1 MINRFIL
8 GAAMLFAVVAPV
20 SANAEIE
27 DFEGYQGFVDIGYTF
42 GTGDYGLNSVD
53 VVTSHGVQIIP
64 TYLFTGIGTGIQYFH
79 EVKKCAIPL
88 FVDVRTCMIGEEN
101 VSPFVDLKIGYSA
114 IPDKGNDISEG
125 GIFLNPTIGC
135 TFVIKDFIALNA
147 GIGYTFE
154 QAKIPVIDRR
164 KNIGG
169 FSLRI
174 GIQF

>member
-79 EVKKCAIPL
+79 EVKKMCHTTVCRCPHL
-88 FVDVRTCMIGEEN
+88 H
-101 VSPFVDLKIGYSA
+101 
-114 IPDKGNDISEG
+114 
-125 GIFLNPTIGC
+125 
-135 TFVIKDFIALNA
+135 
-147 GIGYTFE
+147 
-154 QAKIPVIDRR
+154 DRR
-164 KNIGG
+164 RKCK
-169 FSLRI
+169 SVR
-174 GIQF
+174 